1 MNYYFSTTLEGV
13 SFDEAE
19 KQVTEELKTE
29 GFGVLT
35 EIDVTGTFKKKLDV
49 DFKKYKIL
57 GACNPQLAYKALQ
70 SEDKAGVF
78 LPCNIIVEEQEN
90 GNIEVSAV
98 SPVASMMTIENK
110 ELEEIIR
117 EVEKKL
123 KGVIGRLK

>member
-1 MNYYFSTTLEGV
+1 MKYYFTTTLESV

-57 GACNPQLAYKALQ
+57 GACNPQFAYKALQ
-70 SEDKAGVF
+70 AEDKAGVF

-90 GNIEVSAV
+90 GNIEVSAA
-98 SPVASMMTIENK
+98 SPVASMMAIENK
-110 ELEEIIR
+110 DLEKIIL

-123 KGVIGRLK
+123 KGVIERLK

>member
-1 MNYYFSTTLEGV
+1 MKYYFTTTLEGV
-13 SFDEAE
+13 NFDEAE

-29 GFGVLT
+29 GFGILT
-35 EIDVTGTFKKKLDV
+35 EIDVSGTFKKKLDV

-57 GACNPQLAYKALQ
+57 GACNPQFAYKALQ
-70 SEDKAGVF
+70 AEDKAGVF

-98 SPVASMMTIENK
+98 SPVASMMAIENK
-110 ELEEIIR
+110 DLEKIIL

-123 KGVIGRLK
+123 KGVIERLK

>member
-1 MNYYFSTTLEGV
+1 MKYYYSKTLVGV

-19 KQVTEELKTE
+19 KRVTEQLKSE
-29 GFGVLT
+29 GFGILT
-35 EIDVTGTFKKKLDV
+35 EIDVSGTFKKKLDV

-57 GACNPQLAYKALQ
+57 GACNPQFAYKALQ
-70 SEDKAGVF
+70 AEDKAGVF

-98 SPVASMMTIENK
+98 SPVASMMAIENK
-110 ELEEIIR
+110 DLEKIIE

-123 KGVIGRLK
+123 KGVIERLK